1 MNQIF
6 DPLFSVTCEIVL
18 FRLPAT
24 NRKEALT
31 PPQKHFHIKKLKI
44 TYVADL
50 ISPAIPCC
58 SNSAILVVLGM
69 DHPLLNNE
77 RGDDGSVSEW
87 KSAMICER
95 GRQRVSVSVCVCV
108 CVRWDSN
115 PRRVLI
121 QCFQKNPPRRCGGI
135 RDDH

>member
-1 MNQIF
+1 MCNESF
-6 DPLFSVTCEIVL
+6 EWEPSTEFSVTCEIVL

-108 CVRWDSN
+108 CVCA
-115 PRRVLI
+115 LG
-121 QCFQKNPPRRCGGI
+121 Q
-135 RDDH
+135 